1 MCVRVRVRVCVCVCV
16 CLMEVGGAMSVRKRS
31 QVLSGASVED
41 GVSTEDYVASL
52 SGAAAGSG

>member
-1 MCVRVRVRVCVCVCV
+1 MCVCACVCIG
-16 CLMEVGGAMSVRKRS
+16 EVGGAMSIRKRS
-31 QVLSGASVED
+31 QELSCASVED